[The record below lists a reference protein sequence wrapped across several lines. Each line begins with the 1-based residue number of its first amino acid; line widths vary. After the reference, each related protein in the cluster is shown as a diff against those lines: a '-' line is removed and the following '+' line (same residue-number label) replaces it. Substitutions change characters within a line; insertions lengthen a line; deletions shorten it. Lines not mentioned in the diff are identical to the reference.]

1 MIGLSVINS
10 QPDKSGESET
20 ARSTA
25 IKEVL
30 PFLIALVAGVICY
43 GVLVNRGIG
52 LPILGYNISPAERV
66 MHGELPYRDFIYN
79 YTPGVLWINAALMKL
94 FGACVMTVNVGLLAF
109 KLATLIALFYA
120 ARRLTSASA
129 ALIPVALV
137 LGWIG
142 YKVVFRAY
150 PTQYSMLF
158 VLLGLI
164 FMLNYDR
171 SGQVRWLLMCGA
183 VIGAVFLFK
192 QNVGVL
198 VLAAATAAI
207 ILRESIANEGISLS
221 SRLLSAS
228 RKSLVCWG
236 GFAAIAA
243 PALAYLAY
251 KGVLGAMIWHFASLA
266 GQYGDKKSIA
276 LPHARLVAPVFVGL
290 IAVVVVGALVQRF
303 IPKLFEAYIVL
314 VLVCGVAVLLIPGRA
329 FAVKTSAT
337 AAVAYMPLT
346 LFAVAAL
353 FVAWQFR
360 KRSRGEWW
368 SSAGP
373 IAIVSLFAL
382 GAYLEMYP
390 RADYAHLVRAL
401 PPVFLLLFLLIAR
414 AIPALTKHFQSRL
427 SNPPRAAILCGA
439 VPLVL
444 LFSAGIKDA
453 WQPRFDSGFH
463 FIEQTP
469 LTLERARGMLVSRKQ
484 AAFIEE
490 LAATIEAHSAADDPI
505 FSFAP
510 RGTAF
515 YFLSARRNPTQFVWW
530 RSVGIKGHE
539 RESLLEEIDNGIPT
553 LLLISEG
560 FHNEKILDHINAH
573 YRQIDSVGDIRV
585 LDRNNEG
592 QSSEWKPSEQP
603 SSQQR

>member
-1 MIGLSVINS
+1 VIGLSVITS
-10 QPDKSGESET
+10 QSDKSGETET

-25 IKEVL
+25 IKEAL
-30 PFLIALVAGVICY
+30 PFLIALVGGVICY

-66 MHGELPYRDFIYN
+66 MQGELPYRDFIYN
-79 YTPGVLWINAALMKL
+79 YTPGVLWINAGLMKL
-94 FGACVMTVNVGLLAF
+94 FGACVMTVNLGLLAF
-109 KLATLIALFYA
+109 KLPTLIALFYT

-129 ALIPVALV
+129 ALIPVALL

-171 SGQVRWLLMCGA
+171 SGQVRWLLLCGA
-183 VIGAVFLFK
+183 AIGAVFLFK

-198 VLAAATAAI
+198 VLAAATGSI
-207 ILRESIANEGISLS
+207 ILRETIAVEGTSLS
-221 SRLLSAS
+221 SRMLNTTRRVLS
-228 RKSLVCWG
+228 CWA
-236 GFAAIAA
+236 GFAAIVA

-251 KGVLGAMIWHFASLA
+251 KGVLSAMIWHFASLA

-276 LPHARLVAPVFVGL
+276 LPQPRLVAPVFVGL
-290 IAVVVVGALVQRF
+290 IAVVVVGGLVQRF
-303 IPKLFEAYIVL
+303 IPKLFEVFIVL
-314 VLVCGVAVLLIPGRA
+314 VLGSGVAVMLIPGRA
-329 FAVKTSAT
+329 MTVKTSAT

-346 LFAVAAL
+346 LFVIAAL

-360 KRSRGEWW
+360 KRSRAEWW
-368 SSAGP
+368 LSAGP

-414 AIPALTKHFQSRL
+414 AVPELTAYFQNRL
-427 SNPPRAAILCGA
+427 SNPARAAMLCGA

-444 LFSAGIKDA
+444 LFSGGVKDA
-453 WQPRFDSGFH
+453 WQPRFDSSFRFG
-463 FIEQTP
+463 EQTP
-469 LTLERARGMLVSRKQ
+469 LKLERGRGILVSRKQ
-484 AAFIEE
+484 AAFIED
-490 LAATIEAHSAADDPI
+490 LAATIEAHSSFDDPI

-515 YFLSARRNPTQFVWW
+515 YFLAARRNPTQFVWW

-539 RESLLEEIDNGIPT
+539 RESLLEKIDNGIPR

-573 YRQIDSVGDIRV
+573 YHQVAAVSDIRI

-603 SSQQR
+603 SNQ